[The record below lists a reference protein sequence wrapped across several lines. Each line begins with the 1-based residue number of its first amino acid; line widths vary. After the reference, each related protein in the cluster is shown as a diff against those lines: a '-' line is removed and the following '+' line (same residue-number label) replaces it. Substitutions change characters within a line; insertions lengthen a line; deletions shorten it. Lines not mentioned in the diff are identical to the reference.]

1 MKKLHLVGL
10 SILFVFLAAQS
21 AHSAARSWDV
31 DKAHSNIY
39 FSIEHIFSKVH
50 GHFND
55 FTLEVN
61 FDPQNLQESRF
72 AFEIKVDSI
81 DTNIGKRD
89 KHLLS
94 ADFFDAGKYPLI
106 SFASEKITDAGNGVY
121 EVAGKLNIK
130 GQAYDL
136 TLPLT
141 LAGVKDHPSKK
152 GQEVAGFNSE
162 ITLDRLAHKVGNGKF
177 FDGGIIGKDVDVLV
191 TLEVLSD
198 K

>member
-10 SILFVFLAAQS
+10 SILFVFFAAQS

-121 EVAGKLNIK
+121 EVAGKLTIK
-130 GQAYDL
+130 DQIYDL
-136 TLPLT
+136 TLPLSLT
-141 LAGVKDHPSKK
+141 GVKDHPSQK
-152 GQEVAGFNSE
+152 GKEVAGFNGE
-162 ITLDRLAHKVGNGKF
+162 ITLDRLAYKVGNGKF

>member
-1 MKKLHLVGL
+1 MKKFHLVGL
-10 SILFVFLAAQS
+10 SILLVSLMVQN
-21 AHSAARSWDV
+21 AHSAARSWDL

-39 FSIEHIFSKVH
+39 FSIDHIFSKVR
-50 GHFND
+50 GHFNE
-55 FTLEVN
+55 FKSEVN

-72 AFEIKVDSI
+72 AFEIMVDSI

-106 SFASEKITDAGNGVY
+106 SFTSEKITEAGNGVY
-121 EVAGKLNIK
+121 DVSGKLTIK
-130 GQAYDL
+130 GEAYDL

-141 LAGVKDHPSKK
+141 LVGVTDHPSQK
-152 GQEVAGFNSE
+152 GKEVAGFNGE
-162 ITLDRLAHKVGNGKF
+162 ITIDRLAHKVGNGKF

>member
-10 SILFVFLAAQS
+10 SILIVFLAGQS
-21 AHSAARSWDV
+21 AHSAARSWDL

-39 FSIEHIFSKVH
+39 FSIEHIFSKVR
-50 GHFND
+50 GHFDD
-55 FTLEVN
+55 FKLEVN
-61 FDPQNLQESRF
+61 FEPQNLQESRF

-89 KHLLS
+89 KHLKS

-121 EVAGKLNIK
+121 EVAGKLTIK
-130 GQAYDL
+130 DQTYDL
-136 TLPLT
+136 TLPLS
-141 LAGVKDHPSKK
+141 LAGVKDHPSQK
-152 GQEVAGFNSE
+152 GKEVAGFNGE
-162 ITLDRLAHKVGNGKF
+162 ITIDRLAYKVGNGKF

>member
-1 MKKLHLVGL
+1 MV
-10 SILFVFLAAQS
+10 QN
-21 AHSAARSWDV
+21 AHSGARSWDL

-39 FSIEHIFSKVH
+39 FSIDHIFSKVR
-50 GHFND
+50 GHFNE
-55 FTLEVN
+55 FKSEVY

-72 AFEIKVDSI
+72 AFEIMVDSI

-106 SFASEKITDAGNGVY
+106 SFTSEKITEAGNGVY
-121 EVAGKLNIK
+121 DVFGKLTIK
-130 GQAYDL
+130 GEAYDL

-141 LAGVKDHPSKK
+141 LVGVTDHPSQK
-152 GQEVAGFNSE
+152 GKEVAGFNGE
-162 ITLDRLAHKVGNGKF
+162 ITIDRLAHKVGNGKF

>member
-10 SILFVFLAAQS
+10 SILIVFLAVQS
-21 AHSAARSWDV
+21 AHSTARSWDL
-31 DKAHSNIY
+31 DKAHSNVY
-39 FSIEHIFSKVH
+39 FSIEHIFSKVR
-50 GHFND
+50 GHFDD
-55 FTLEVN
+55 FKLEVN

-72 AFEIKVDSI
+72 DFEIIVDSI
-81 DTNIGKRD
+81 DTNIAKRD

-94 ADFFDAGKYPLI
+94 SDFFDARKYPLI

-121 EVAGKLNIK
+121 EVAGKLTIK
-130 GQAYDL
+130 DQIYDL
-136 TLPLT
+136 TLPLSLT
-141 LAGVKDHPSKK
+141 GVKDHPSQK
-152 GQEVAGFNSE
+152 GKEVAGFNGE
-162 ITLDRLAHKVGNGKF
+162 ITLDRLAYKVGNGKF

>member
-10 SILFVFLAAQS
+10 SILFVFFAGQS
-21 AHSAARSWDV
+21 AHSAVRSWDV

-89 KHLLS
+89 KHLKS
-94 ADFFDAGKYPLI
+94 ADFFDAGKFPLI
-106 SFASEKITDAGNGVY
+106 SFESEKITDAGNGVY
-121 EVAGKLNIK
+121 EVAGKLTIK
-130 GQAYDL
+130 GEAHDL

-141 LAGVKDHPSKK
+141 LVGVKDHPSKK
-152 GQEVAGFNSE
+152 GKEVAGFNGA
-162 ITLDRLAHKVGNGKF
+162 ITLDRLAHKVGTGKF

-191 TLEVLSD
+191 TIEVLSD

>member
-10 SILFVFLAAQS
+10 SILFVFLAGQS
-21 AHSAARSWDV
+21 AHSAARSWDL

-39 FSIEHIFSKVH
+39 FSIEHIFSKVR
-50 GHFND
+50 GHFDD
-55 FTLEVN
+55 FKLEVN
-61 FDPQNLQESRF
+61 FEPQNLQESRF

-89 KHLLS
+89 KHLKS

-121 EVAGKLNIK
+121 EVAGKLTIK
-130 GQAYDL
+130 DQTYDL
-136 TLPLT
+136 TLPLS
-141 LAGVKDHPSKK
+141 LAGVKDHPSQK
-152 GQEVAGFNSE
+152 GKEVAGFNGE
-162 ITLDRLAHKVGNGKF
+162 ITIDRLAYKVGNGKF